1 MVCSI
6 AGKHKEEAPAA
17 TTTRSPNKNK
27 EGSKTRQTRE
37 NHLPSPK
44 LKQAQ
49 LRRDDFTNA
58 EIARAWKA
66 QKKKWDDGF
75 SSGWLDVYLS
85 LDLVVLGEHV
95 GK

>member
-66 QKKKWDDGF
+66 QKKKWDDGVF
-75 SSGWLDVYLS
+75 QR
-85 LDLVVLGEHV
+85 LVGCLFKPRFGSFR
-95 GK
+95 